1 MPVVS
6 AALPF
11 PGHRIPIFPSMI
23 IRFAD
28 FDTSAADISVCPP
41 QGLPEFPFIGR
52 SNVGKS
58 SLINMLVGRKALAR
72 ISSRPG
78 HTQLINFFTINKAWR
93 IVDLPGYGY
102 VKLPKGTREKF
113 TDLITGYLTGRTAI
127 SRVFVLIDSRL
138 EPQRIDLEFI
148 GWLAECGVPYVL
160 VFTKTDKNKPAATA
174 RNVAAFE
181 AALLEVTAEKPQ
193 AFTCSSETG
202 AGRAELLK
210 FIGSQL

>member
-1 MPVVS
+1 
-6 AALPF
+6 
-11 PGHRIPIFPSMI
+11 MI
-23 IRFAD
+23 IRSAE

-58 SLINMLVGRKALAR
+58 SLLNLLAGRKALAR

-78 HTQLINFFTINKAWR
+78 HTQLINFFTINGAWR
-93 IVDLPGYGY
+93 MVDLPGYGY

-113 TDLITGYLTGRTAI
+113 TEVITGYLTQRTAI

-160 VFTKTDKNKPAATA
+160 VFTKTDKVKPAAMA
-174 RNVAAFE
+174 KNVAAFE
-181 AALLEVTAEKPQ
+181 SALEELTAEKPQ
-193 AFTCSSETG
+193 VFTCSAETG
-202 AGRAELLK
+202 AGRADLLK
-210 FIGSQL
+210 FIGSLL